1 MHKKT
6 KTRHIG
12 KLDTLIKKQKYTG
25 LSTNSELDL
34 SGTQL
39 KRWVINRSDRT
50 LTDTETRVLA
60 RGLNFA
66 ISPEKVPVE
75 DFIVA
80 AETACQKLPSDER
93 PALRAEIAGVLR
105 SAKPPKPN
113 ISKEERQALG
123 VLAKEK
129 DILILPADKGRCT
142 VILNK
147 SEYTKQVETMLSDRG
162 TYTPLTEDPTGNIKR
177 KLAAILGNLK
187 ESGKITKEKWREIY
201 PTAENTPRMYCTPKI
216 HKKTIPAPLRPI
228 VDCTGSVT
236 YATSKYLVSLIR
248 PLLGKTQQHCKNSA
262 QLAKDLVNVTVEKDE
277 QLISHDVVA
286 LFTKTPVDP
295 TLQICKQRLQK
306 DKTLKKRTLLSTD
319 DIMQLLTLCTKN
331 SYFSFNEKLYKQ
343 TEGFAMGDPLSALMS
358 NLFMED
364 LEQKAIST
372 APAECGL
379 TLWKRYVDDILN
391 KVKTNTTEILTDHLN
406 VQDPSGNIKFT
417 NEEMQERKLPF
428 LDVKLIANPDGSI
441 RLQVYRKETHT
452 DQYLMFDS
460 HHPVEHKLSVI
471 RTLLDRKDRIV
482 TEEEDKVEEE
492 KHVKAVLKQCKY
504 PDWAIQK
511 VERQLKDKKEGVVK
525 EKKTKSKEN
534 KFHGSVT
541 IPYVCGITERIRR
554 VMKKHGITTPARP
567 HRTLRQTLVHPKDKV
582 KDEDKCGVVYHIPC
596 LSCSQVY
603 IGETGRKLSVRIG
616 EHKKETEK
624 VTAPRKTRSTS
635 VSEDTS
641 KFKSAV
647 SIHCREKNHVM
658 NFEDVS
664 VIDRESIW
672 IRRRM
677 KEAMHVR
684 KLNPEVP
691 MNQDDGG
698 YELPHIWDPLLR
710 KAPSTSG
717 QPGAPLRR
725 PRHQRS

>member
-1 MHKKT
+1 MYRGNNFLNH
-6 KTRHIG
+6 
-12 KLDTLIKKQKYTG
+12 
-25 LSTNSELDL
+25 
-34 SGTQL
+34 
-39 KRWVINRSDRT
+39 T

-66 ISPEKVPVE
+66 ISPDKVPVE
-75 DFIVA
+75 DFIIA
-80 AETACQKLPSDER
+80 TESACQKLPSEER

-147 SEYTKQVETMLSDRG
+147 SEYTNQVETMLSDRG
-162 TYTPLTEDPTGNIKR
+162 TYTPLAKDPTGNIKR
-177 KLAAILGNLK
+177 KLATILGNLK
-187 ESGKITKEKWREIY
+187 ESGKITKKTWREIY
-201 PTAENTPRMYCTPKI
+201 PTAENIPRMYCTPKI

-236 YATSKYLVSLIR
+236 YATSKYLVSLMR
-248 PLLGKTQQHCKNSA
+248 PLLGKTPQHCKNSA
-262 QLAKDLVNVTVEKDE
+262 QLANDLVNVTVEKDE

-295 TLQICKQRLQK
+295 TLQICRQRLEK
-306 DKTLKKRTLLSTD
+306 DKTLKKRTKLSIE
-319 DIMQLLTLCTKN
+319 DIMNLLTLCTKN
-331 SYFSFNEKLYKQ
+331 SYFQFNDKLYKQ

-358 NLFMED
+358 NMFMED

-372 APAECGL
+372 SPAECGL
-379 TLWKRYVDDILN
+379 SLWKRYVDDILN
-391 KVKTNTTEILTDHLN
+391 KVKINTTEVLTDHLN

-417 NEEMQERKLPF
+417 NEEMQLRKLPF

-492 KHVKAVLKQCKY
+492 KHVKSVLKQCKY

-511 VERQLKDKKEGVVK
+511 VERQLKDKKEGVLK
-525 EKKTKSKEN
+525 EKKAKSKEN
-534 KFHGSVT
+534 KSHGSVT
-541 IPYVCGITERIRR
+541 IPYVSGVTERVRR

-567 HRTLRQTLVHPKDKV
+567 YRTLRHTLVHPKDKV

-596 LSCSQVY
+596 LSCPQVY
-603 IGETGRKLSVRIG
+603 IGETGRKLSVRIE
-616 EHKKETEK
+616 EHEKETEK

-647 SIHCREKNHVM
+647 SVHCREQNHIM

-664 VIDRESIW
+664 IIDREDVW

-677 KEAMHVR
+677 KEALHVR

-698 YELPHIWDPLLR
+698 YELSHIWDPLLR
-710 KAPSTSG
+710 KAPATSG
-717 QPGAPLRR
+717 RPGAPSRR
-725 PRHQRS
+725 PRHQCS